1 MICFD
6 IAYSITTNGFWS
18 MSTDVILL
26 CSPFNGYI
34 IINIAGVHCLFSQ
47 SPIDSDLL
55 MIAYFHYGHYLK
67 KHAYAWRLWLGP
79 LSL

>member
-1 MICFD
+1 
-6 IAYSITTNGFWS
+6 

-67 KHAYAWRLWLGP
+67 KHAYA
-79 LSL
+79 